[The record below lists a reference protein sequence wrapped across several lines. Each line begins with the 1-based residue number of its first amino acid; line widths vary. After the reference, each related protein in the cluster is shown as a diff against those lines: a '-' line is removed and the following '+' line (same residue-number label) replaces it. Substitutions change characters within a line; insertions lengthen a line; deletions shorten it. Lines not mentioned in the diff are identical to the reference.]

1 MTIDR
6 SDAVPIAIL
15 AAAAVSACAANLLL
29 HADPARIGL
38 PFIGIIAY
46 AALVRIGDVD
56 RHLLCDTIQS
66 GESAVGTMALYA
78 GALFFTANTS
88 LLLAITV
95 AALILYQA
103 FMKAALAPLRKE
115 IALSGIAVQAVL
127 AVIALF
133 VVIGGP
139 GLRIPSA
146 RSVCTGYFSA
156 VPVPAALAA
165 VCLALAVIIPVLL
178 LALTP
183 EMRLLSHG
191 VPFTG
196 GRPLRRTAA
205 AAGLTVARGV
215 LAAISL
221 LFAGWTCAVGVG
233 VRRLHRG
240 ALPDP
245 VMAFSLAALVQAAVL
260 VEILAGP
267 LQAAAASWVISYAVF
282 FLYHSRRVHLYDR
295 YQQS

>member
-6 SDAVPIAIL
+6 SDAVAIAIL
-15 AAAAVSACAANLLL
+15 AAAAASAGAANFLL
-29 HADPARIGL
+29 HAPPSRIGL

-46 AALVRIGDVD
+46 AALVRIGEVD
-56 RHLLCDTIQS
+56 RHLLCDTVQS

-78 GALFFTANTS
+78 AALFITADPS
-88 LLLAITV
+88 LLLVITIP
-95 AALILYQA
+95 ALVLYQA
-103 FMKAALAPLRKE
+103 FMKAALAPVKKE
-115 IALSGIAVQAVL
+115 IALSGTAVQAVL
-127 AVIALF
+127 AVIVLF
-133 VVIGGP
+133 VIIGGP

-146 RSVCTGYFSA
+146 GSVFTGYFSA

-165 VCLALAVIIPVLL
+165 VCLALSVIIPALL
-178 LALTP
+178 LALNP

-191 VPFTG
+191 IPFTG
-196 GRPLRRTAA
+196 GRPLRRAA
-205 AAGLTVARGV
+205 AAGGLLAARGV

-221 LFAGWTCAVGVG
+221 LFAGWTCAIGVG

-245 VMAFSLAALVQAAVL
+245 VMVLSLVALVQAAL
-260 VEILAGP
+260 LMEILAGP
-267 LQAAAASWVISYAVF
+267 LPAAAVSWAISYAVF
-282 FLYHSRRVHLYDR
+282 FLYNSRRVHLYDR

>member
-15 AAAAVSACAANLLL
+15 AAAAVSVCAANCLLL
-29 HADPARIGL
+29 GDPSRIGL

-46 AALVRIGDVD
+46 AGLVRIGDVD

-66 GESAVGTMALYA
+66 GESAAGTMALYA
-78 GALFFTANTS
+78 GALFITANPS
-88 LLLAITV
+88 LLLAMTV
-95 AALILYQA
+95 AALVLYQA
-103 FMKAALAPLRKE
+103 FMKAALAPVKKE
-115 IALSGIAVQAVL
+115 IALSGAAVQAVL

-133 VVIGGP
+133 VIIGGP

-146 RSVCTGYFSA
+146 GSVFTGYFSA
-156 VPVPAALAA
+156 IPVPTALAA
-165 VCLALAVIIPVLL
+165 VCLALTIIIPVLL
-178 LALTP
+178 LALNP

-191 VPFTG
+191 IPFSG
-196 GRPLRRTAA
+196 GRPLRRAAA
-205 AAGLTVARGV
+205 AAGLTAARGI

-221 LFAGWTCAVGVG
+221 LFTGWTCAIGVG

-240 ALPDP
+240 TLPDP
-245 VMAFSLAALVQAAVL
+245 VMVLSLATLVQAALL

-267 LQAAAASWVISYAVF
+267 LRAAASSWVISYAVF
-282 FLYHSRRVHLYDR
+282 FLYNSRRVHLYDR